1 MILGWL
7 DEAQTAGARLCSAC
21 RELGLDRRT
30 IQRWRVQG
38 QGDGG
43 GEDRRYGPKTT
54 PGNKLSEGER
64 RKVIDVANSAQ
75 FRDKSPKQ
83 IVPTLADQG
92 TYVASESTFYR
103 VLRQEEQIAHRGRA
117 KAPTSKPPSEWRAT
131 GPGQLWSWDI
141 TYLRCSVAGMF
152 YYLYLFVDV
161 WSREIVGHAVH
172 QTECSELASDLLEQV
187 LAQEGIGDVD
197 LVVHSDNGAPMKGAT
212 LKATMERLG
221 IIPSF
226 SRPRVS
232 DDNPYSEALFR
243 TLKYRPEYP
252 RKPFQSLD
260 EARVWVRGFVAWY
273 NHEHLHSGIGYV
285 TPADRHEGRAQA
297 ILERRRRVYEAA
309 KRAHP
314 ERWAGRDTR
323 AWNAPIDVVLNP
335 TPDTR
340 LKRRQ
345 TNKAA

>member
-7 DEAQTAGARLCSAC
+7 DEAQTAGARLRLAC
-21 RELGLDRRT
+21 RELGLDGRT
-30 IQRWRVQG
+30 VQRWRVQG
-38 QGDGG
+38 HGDGG
-43 GEDRRYGPKTT
+43 GEDRRHGPKTA

-64 RKVIDVANSAQ
+64 RHLLDVANSAQ

-103 VLRQEEQIAHRGRA
+103 VLREEEQMAHRGRA
-117 KAPTSKPPSEWRAT
+117 KAPTSKPPSEQRAT
-131 GPGQLWSWDI
+131 GPAQVWSWDI
-141 TYLRCSVAGMF
+141 TYLRCSVVGVF

-161 WSREIVGHAVH
+161 WSREIVAHAVH
-172 QTECSELASDLLEQV
+172 ETECSELASNLLEQA
-187 LAQEGIGDVD
+187 LAQEGVVDVD
-197 LVVHSDNGAPMKGAT
+197 LVLHADNGAPMKGAT

-252 RKPFQSLD
+252 RKPFQSLE
-260 EARVWVRGFVAWY
+260 EARIWVRGFVAWY

-297 ILERRRRVYEAA
+297 ILERRRSVYETA
-309 KRAHP
+309 RQAHP

-323 AWNAPIDVVLNP
+323 AWDAPPEVVLNP

-340 LKRRQ
+340 LQRRHPA
-345 TNKAA
+345 KAA